1 MFSLPGFR
9 IIEAAPPGG
18 AAARRRVVAVDRLV
32 RWLMPAGSGLDKREV
47 YAYGLLVNVGL
58 ITSVFALLYV
68 VVSQLVGF
76 HVGVMLMLACFVL
89 LAANLALFRVTS
101 RFRLCANLYLS
112 CCFFVAILGCSFYSG
127 GLHSMVLPWFSLI
140 PLTSVLL
147 LGFGADTV
155 AWTALACLAVLA
167 YGLAGVAGYRFPMLY
182 ETSGTDFFN
191 TACVVGLVLI
201 LSLIA
206 FTFGRNRNQAMET
219 ILEQKIALEDAL
231 ENAEAATRAKSAFL
245 ATMSHEIRT
254 PLNAILGLTHL
265 LRKGEL
271 APKQDDRLDKI
282 RKAGEH
288 LLALINHILDL
299 SKIETG
305 KLELERIDFPISA
318 VLDQV
323 NSIIAD
329 SAKDQGL
336 TVAVDYDG
344 APVWLNGDPTR
355 LRQALLNYAGNAV
368 KFTKRGTISLRV
380 RLLEDQG
387 THVLVRFEVQDTGIG
402 IAADKLPGLFQA
414 FQQADSSTTRLYGGT
429 GLGLA
434 ITRRLAALMGGT
446 TGVESEPG
454 VGSTFWFTARLGR
467 GQPMGQALATSAFKD
482 NEAKLRRT
490 SAGVRVLIA
499 EDDPLNQEIAVAM
512 LANTGLEVDLASDGR
527 QAVAKAASTAYA
539 LILMDL
545 QMPVMD
551 GLEAARA
558 IRAQP
563 GCAAVPI
570 LAMTATAF
578 SDDKER
584 CREAGMN
591 DFIGKP
597 VNPETLLATLV
608 NWLPGQEGALAAR
621 PASPPPAADMHDGLL
636 RHLKEI
642 PGFDVEL
649 GLDNLDHS
657 LETYI
662 PLLGKYVGHYRN
674 EMNIFRE
681 HLDASNLAEAR
692 QFVHSLK
699 GAAAFLGAV
708 QIHMMAAEIDM
719 AFREQYP
726 VEDIEPLWAD
736 LEAEQEAL
744 LGALLA
750 VLPEGSVVS
759 KV

>member
-1 MFSLPGFR
+1 MFSPPGYR
-9 IIEAAPPGG
+9 IIEAASHDGT
-18 AAARRRVVAVDRLV
+18 AARHDAAGIERLV
-32 RWLMPAGSGLDKREV
+32 RWLMPLRPGLDRREIH
-47 YAYGLLVNVGL
+47 AYGLLVNVGL
-58 ITSVFALLYV
+58 ITSAFALLYV
-68 VVSQLVGF
+68 AISHMIGF
-76 HVGVMLMLACFVL
+76 RVGVTLMLTCFAL
-89 LAANLALFRVTS
+89 LAAILALFRVTG
-101 RFRLCANLYLS
+101 RFRLCANLYLAN
-112 CCFFVAILGCSFYSG
+112 CFIVAILGCSFYTG
-127 GLHSMVLPWFSLI
+127 GLHSMVLPWFSLV

-147 LGFGADTV
+147 LGFGADTIV
-155 AWTALACLAVLA
+155 WTALACVAVLA
-167 YGLAGVAGYRFPMLY
+167 YGLAGMGGYRFPMLY
-182 ETSGTDFFN
+182 EASHTEFFN
-191 TACVVGLVLI
+191 TACIVGLVLI
-201 LSLIA
+201 LSLTA
-206 FTFGRNRNQAMET
+206 FTFGRNRSRAMET

-265 LRKGEL
+265 LRKSEL

-288 LLALINHILDL
+288 LLELINHILDL

-318 VLDQV
+318 ILDQV

-336 TVAVDYDG
+336 TVVVDYDDV
-344 APVWLNGDPTR
+344 PVWLKGDPTR

-368 KFTKRGTISLRV
+368 KFTGQGTISLRV
-380 RLLEDQG
+380 RLLEDVG
-387 THVLVRFEVQDTGIG
+387 EDVLVRFEVQDTGIG

-434 ITRRLAALMGGT
+434 ITHRLAALMGGT

-467 GQPMGQALATSAFKD
+467 GQPMGQSLTTSAFKD

-512 LANTGLEVDLASDGR
+512 LANTGLEVDLAGDGQ
-527 QAVAKAASTAYA
+527 QAVAKATSTAYD

-545 QMPVMD
+545 RMPVMD
-551 GLEAARA
+551 GLAATSA
-558 IRAQP
+558 IRAHP
-563 GCAAVPI
+563 GCATVPI
-570 LAMTATAF
+570 LAMTANAF

-597 VNPETLLATLV
+597 VNPESLLAMLMK
-608 NWLPGQEGALAAR
+608 WLPDQEGALTPR
-621 PASPPPAADMHDGLL
+621 PASPPPAAGRYDDLL
-636 RHLKEI
+636 RRLKEI
-642 PGFDVEL
+642 PGFDAEL

-662 PLLGKYVGHYRN
+662 PLLGKYVGHYRD
-674 EMNIFRE
+674 EMKICCE
-681 HLDASNLAEAR
+681 HLDARNVAEAR

-708 QIHMMAAEIDM
+708 RIHMMAAEIDM
-719 AFREQYP
+719 AFRDQYP
-726 VEDIEPLWAD
+726 IEDIEPLWAD
-736 LEAEQEAL
+736 LEAEQAAL
-744 LGALLA
+744 LNTLLS
-750 VLPEGSVVS
+750 VLPEEAVAS